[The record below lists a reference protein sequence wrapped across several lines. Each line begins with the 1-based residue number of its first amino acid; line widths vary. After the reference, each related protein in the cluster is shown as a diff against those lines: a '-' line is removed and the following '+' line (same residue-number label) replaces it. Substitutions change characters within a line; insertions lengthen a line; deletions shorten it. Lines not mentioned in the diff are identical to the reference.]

1 MSVEE
6 SNSRS
11 ISVKLPNHL
20 VSLIDQLKREYGV
33 RARGQVLEI
42 LLEGILGGGD
52 ADRGSITA
60 EITADNSEASLLTSL
75 TRPSS
80 PATDVGYGVSDTEA
94 SSNESSHDGFGNEA
108 FNNDRFTNE
117 EVSSLVLIGSP
128 SSPGDGA
135 EQPAAPAPSTT
146 GIDLPGFVSRRT
158 SQLRD
163 TLKSPKR
170 RASSFDE
177 PLLST
182 VSLSDL
188 QSSAQAADDHW
199 VSLYGQAPGDT
210 VVEAAILW
218 LARDLWPSL
227 EASEGRAFTWSAAN
241 AAMQDLCPEWTLTT
255 PSLGR
260 VMVVAGA
267 LEDPFAT
274 AALSAR
280 MPTLVR
286 RFVNRFRR
294 TRQATSFETIESTM
308 TVHGALKLL
317 GLSTQAGAAVTLA
330 SIREAYRTQAMAAHP
345 DAGGSAETMRRLNEA
360 YRMLRELYR
369 KQ

>member
-52 ADRGSITA
+52 GDHGSTTLDDA
-60 EITADNSEASLLTSL
+60 ESSLLTSP

-80 PATDVGYGVSDTEA
+80 QVTDVGNGVSDAEA
-94 SSNESSHDGFGNEA
+94 SSHESGHDGFSDEA
-108 FNNDRFTNE
+108 FSNE

-128 SSPGDGA
+128 SSPGGVA
-135 EQPAAPAPSTT
+135 AQPAAPVPSTT

-188 QSSAQAADDHW
+188 QSSAKAADDHW
-199 VSLYGQAPGDT
+199 VSLYGQPPGDT

-274 AALSAR
+274 AELSAR

-369 KQ
+369 KQES

>member
-52 ADRGSITA
+52 GDHGSVTSDDA
-60 EITADNSEASLLTSL
+60 EPSLLTSS

-80 PATDVGYGVSDTEA
+80 QVTDVGNGVSNAEA
-94 SSNESSHDGFGNEA
+94 SSHESGHDGFSDEA
-108 FNNDRFTNE
+108 FSNE

-128 SSPGDGA
+128 SSPGGVA
-135 EQPAAPAPSTT
+135 AQPAAPVPSTT

-188 QSSAQAADDHW
+188 QSSAKAADDHW
-199 VSLYGQAPGDT
+199 VSLYGQ
-210 VVEAAILW
+210 
-218 LARDLWPSL
+218 R
-227 EASEGRAFTWSAAN
+227 SEER
-241 AAMQDLCPEWTLTT
+241 
-255 PSLGR
+255 R
-260 VMVVAGA
+260 VGK
-267 LEDPFAT
+267 ECE
-274 AALSAR
+274 R
-280 MPTLVR
+280 
-286 RFVNRFRR
+286 
-294 TRQATSFETIESTM
+294 
-308 TVHGALKLL
+308 
-317 GLSTQAGAAVTLA
+317 
-330 SIREAYRTQAMAAHP
+330 
-345 DAGGSAETMRRLNEA
+345 
-360 YRMLRELYR
+360 
-369 KQ
+369 

>member
-1 MSVEE
+1 LSVEE

-52 ADRGSITA
+52 ADHGSITA
-60 EITADNSEASLLTSL
+60 EITADGAEASLLTSL

-80 PATDVGYGVSDTEA
+80 QATDVGYGISDAEA
-94 SSNESSHDGFGNEA
+94 SSNASSNDRFSNEA
-108 FNNDRFTNE
+108 FSNE

-128 SSPGDGA
+128 SSPGGGA